1 LDRVAAV
8 RLPRLQYVEVFASAL
23 WNWVADCLCLACAI
37 RATGN
42 PIPWPGLFLAYGAGM
57 TAGSIGLTP
66 GGLGIIEA
74 ALSAALV
81 AAGIKAH
88 HALAAV
94 LVDRLISFWLVM
106 AAGWAVMAVLVRNT
120 RRAVEPAI
128 AD

>member
-8 RLPRLQYVEVFASAL
+8 RLPRLQYLEVFALAL

-37 RATGN
+37 RATGT
-42 PIPWPGLFLAYGAGM
+42 PIPWPGLFLAYGAAM
-57 TAGSIGLTP
+57 SAGSIGLTP
-66 GGLGIIEA
+66 GGLGIMEA

-94 LVDRLISFWLVM
+94 LVYRFISFWLVM
-106 AAGWAVMAVLVRNT
+106 AAGWAVMAFLIRNA
-120 RRAVEPAI
+120 RPVPAPAA